1 MDAVTNSQYLLFDMQ
16 WVTDPTALIGLL
28 ALTAIQIVLGI
39 DNLLFIAILSAKL
52 PPKQGRMARYVGLGG
67 ALLIRIVLMMF
78 AAYVVAMTEPLF
90 TVFDFNCSTRD
101 LLMLQGG
108 AFLIYKSTEELHSK
122 LEGSIGSDESVSVSS
137 AAGKSF
143 FIVATQIMILD
154 ALFSADA
161 IVTAVGM
168 TNHVYIMV
176 IAVTIAMGLLMWAS
190 GLIAEFVS
198 KHPTLVILCL
208 GFLLLIGFSLIMEGF
223 HIIVPKGYLYSAIGF
238 SLLIELFNQISRK
251 NVLKLKHSSNMQSRQ
266 IAAHMVLRLLGSK
279 SDDVPSFQEAIVS
292 RPSANIF
299 NSQEKE
305 MVSRVLQLSSLPVKA
320 VMTARTDLQML
331 KLDGSKQSTLKKAIL
346 STKSNLIAY
355 KNGHKD
361 QPLGYVQRAKVL
373 GHLLQGKSEV
383 SDLEKL
389 VLEPLYIPE
398 TINVLRALDQFKKS
412 QKYFGFVYDEF
423 GVFVGVVSV
432 HDILEEVTGEMPEK
446 SETPEVVV
454 LGNDCYRVD
463 ADAILPDVER
473 VTGLAIPPSEHY
485 KTIGGFV
492 LDKFQS
498 VPKQGESLAVND
510 FVIEVL
516 SSDATS
522 VNVLKL
528 YKKSSIAH
536 D

>member
-1 MDAVTNSQYLLFDMQ
+1 MDAVTNSQHLLFDMQ

-101 LLMLQGG
+101 LLMLLGG

-223 HIIVPKGYLYSAIGF
+223 HIIVPKGYLCI
-238 SLLIELFNQISRK
+238 Q
-251 NVLKLKHSSNMQSRQ
+251 QSDS
-266 IAAHMVLRLLGSK
+266 H
-279 SDDVPSFQEAIVS
+279 
-292 RPSANIF
+292 
-299 NSQEKE
+299 
-305 MVSRVLQLSSLPVKA
+305 
-320 VMTARTDLQML
+320 
-331 KLDGSKQSTLKKAIL
+331 
-346 STKSNLIAY
+346 
-355 KNGHKD
+355 
-361 QPLGYVQRAKVL
+361 
-373 GHLLQGKSEV
+373 
-383 SDLEKL
+383 
-389 VLEPLYIPE
+389 
-398 TINVLRALDQFKKS
+398 
-412 QKYFGFVYDEF
+412 
-423 GVFVGVVSV
+423 
-432 HDILEEVTGEMPEK
+432 
-446 SETPEVVV
+446 
-454 LGNDCYRVD
+454 C
-463 ADAILPDVER
+463 
-473 VTGLAIPPSEHY
+473 
-485 KTIGGFV
+485 
-492 LDKFQS
+492 
-498 VPKQGESLAVND
+498 
-510 FVIEVL
+510 
-516 SSDATS
+516 
-522 VNVLKL
+522 
-528 YKKSSIAH
+528 
-536 D
+536 